1 MQAPIKIEVTE
12 ENCREVL
19 KRKQDG
25 ENICSLCVKEAM
37 QKVKKKIFS
46 ISTGYINEI
55 NTSEGNN

>member
-25 ENICSLCVKEAM
+25 ENICPLCIKEAFQM
-37 QKVKKKIFS
+37 VRGSIFKIP
-46 ISTGYINEI
+46 TQ
-55 NTSEGNN
+55 EGE